1 MADLENALAT
11 SPTAASDAAIVTE
24 SNVQPESVDKDKKG
38 TGYIVQ
44 LIGVYLLFFVSMVII
59 AWFGI
64 FSEV

>member
-1 MADLENALAT
+1 MMAELDTAT
-11 SPTAASDAAIVTE
+11 ATE
-24 SNVQPESVDKDKKG
+24 TNVQPDNVDKDKKG